1 MTDKDLLFQFA
12 EEKHLN
18 YNYEANII
26 YFRVGC
32 VSYTVKSFDD
42 INEFEIWCEIDT
54 SEGHLAIIFSKN
66 RTLDQMKAIIENLL

>member
-32 VSYTVKSFDD
+32 VSYTVISNNY
-42 INEFEIWCEIDT
+42 INEFDIYCEVSTPDDNKSIKF
-54 SEGHLAIIFSKN
+54 SEG
-66 RTLDQMKAIIENLL
+66 RTLSQIKAIITNLL